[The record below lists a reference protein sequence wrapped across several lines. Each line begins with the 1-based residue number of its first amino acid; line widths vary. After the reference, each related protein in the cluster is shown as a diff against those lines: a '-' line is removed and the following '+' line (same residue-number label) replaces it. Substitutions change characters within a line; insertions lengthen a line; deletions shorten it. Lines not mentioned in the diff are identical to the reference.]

1 MYNSRKK
8 PLEEVPLEPTTVWSC
23 ASDSCNGWIRE
34 NFAFSAEPACT
45 LCGSPMEKTE
55 RMLPAIVNTSLS
67 MSSRS

>member
-8 PLEEVPLEPTTVWSC
+8 PVEEVPLEPTSVWSC

-55 RMLPAIVNTSLS
+55 RMLPALANTSLS
-67 MSSRS
+67 MTSRS